1 LSGFLGSCVLL
12 LCGCAGLEGFERV
25 EVQFL
30 AGGGVIFGWRA
41 QRVHGS
47 ACFHVGDLGDGEYI
61 PKT

>member
-1 LSGFLGSCVLL
+1 VLL